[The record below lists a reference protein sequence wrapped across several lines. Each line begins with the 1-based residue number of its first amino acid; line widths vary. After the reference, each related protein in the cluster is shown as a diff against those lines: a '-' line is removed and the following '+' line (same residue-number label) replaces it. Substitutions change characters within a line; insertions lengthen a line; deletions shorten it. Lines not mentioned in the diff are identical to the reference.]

1 MGGGGGGGGGVA
13 GHKWMRMKRLLFL
26 IPPPLP
32 YYLIYFELGFKRF
45 SVKRGENY
53 CSFKHQSVPKELK
66 VK

>member
-1 MGGGGGGGGGVA
+1 MDENEAVTIS
-13 GHKWMRMKRLLFL
+13 HTS
-26 IPPPLP
+26 PLP